1 MTITELIRA
10 IKPFVLGW
18 LANGVSFNERAAPG
32 TPPTGTVIL
41 YAKADG
47 KLYYKD
53 DAGSEKEIQTS

>member
-10 IKPFVLGW
+10 VKPFVLGW
-18 LANGVSFNERAAPG
+18 LSMGVSFNERDAPG

-41 YAKADG
+41 YAKGG

-53 DAGSEKEIQTS
+53 AAGNEKEIATVA

>member
-10 IKPFVLGW
+10 VKPFVLGW
-18 LANGVSFNERAAPG
+18 LANGVSLNERAAPG
-32 TPPTGTVIL
+32 TPPAGTVIL

-53 DAGSEKEIQTS
+53 DAGSEKEIQVS